1 MNERKAEMIRSIQPQ
16 IDAELPLLVEKI
28 SGYAAEHKGELR
40 EALLEAIRQCALKA
54 RLLVEN
60 GKKGK
65 VCYIVVS
72 LLASSF
78 ETGRYDLQIALHDEK
93 YLLDFQECASY
104 FDYRFLHELFQPA
117 LEPALAS
124 LKKRFTRCK
133 EYEIIRVR
141 RAYDHQIGRL
151 ALQLVHSLLIN
162 GEPVGLLPE
171 IPVFASTVWL
181 SMGYYRNGQSVT
193 ATLV

>member
-1 MNERKAEMIRSIQPQ
+1 MNERTEEMIRSIQPQ

-28 SGYAAEHKGELR
+28 SRYAAEHQGELR
-40 EALLEAIRQCALKA
+40 EALFGVIRQCALKA
-54 RLLVEN
+54 RPLMES

-93 YLLDFQECASY
+93 YLLDFQECAGY

-117 LEPALAS
+117 LEPAFAL

-133 EYEIIRVR
+133 EYEVIRVR
-141 RAYDHQIGRL
+141 RAYDHMIGRL
-151 ALQLVHSLLIN
+151 ALQLVRGVLTS
-162 GEPVGLLPE
+162 GEPARLLPE
-171 IPVFASTVWL
+171 IPVFAPTVRL

-193 ATLV
+193 AILA